1 MSSLQTTYKKILIYG
16 FGTLNLVAIILVWWF
31 HSGGLITS
39 GRQSEI
45 LISFGRITGLLGEFF
60 ILIEL
65 ILIGRIVCLEQLFG
79 FDQMNK
85 IHRWIGYGILT
96 FFIGHPLLT
105 VFGYAERNG
114 VGSIAQFLTF
124 INIGE
129 YLRGLIGFILFF
141 VVIFL
146 SYPIIKKKLR
156 YETWY
161 FAHLLM
167 YLAIG
172 LVIGHQTFADVV
184 TIPLE
189 PALHGFTLG
198 GDVSAGL
205 ALYYWFVLNYGIFG
219 IALAYRWIK
228 PIYLLYRH
236 RFYIERVE
244 KETSDVY
251 SVYITGKDME
261 KYHFQAGQYA
271 NLTFFQKG
279 MWFTHPFSIS
289 CAPNGKY
296 LRFSIKSL
304 GDFTSEISKLTIG
317 TKVLIDGPM
326 GLFTESQA
334 VTNKFLLIAGGIG
347 VTPIRALIETLSQK
361 EKDIVLLYTTKS
373 ETDIAFKTELEELSA
388 KHHFIISQ
396 VVEDGVTIYE
406 KGRIDKEM
414 IVRLVPDYLERD
426 AYVCGPTPMMKA
438 VVTHLKELDVP
449 KSQIHFEK
457 FSY

>member
-1 MSSLQTTYKKILIYG
+1 MSLSTTHKKIIIYS
-16 FGTLNLVAIILVWWF
+16 FGTLNLIAIILVWWF
-31 HSGGLITS
+31 HSGGLVTS
-39 GRQSEI
+39 GRQSDV
-45 LISFGRITGLLGEFF
+45 LIGFGRITGLLGEFF

-65 ILIGRIVCLEQLFG
+65 ILIGRISWLEQLFG

-105 VFGYAERNG
+105 VIGYAVRNG
-114 VGSIAQFLTF
+114 VSSISQFLTF

-129 YLRGLIGFILFF
+129 YLRGFIGLILFF
-141 VVIFL
+141 VTIFL
-146 SYPIIKKKLR
+146 SFPIIKKKFR

-167 YLAIG
+167 YLSIG
-172 LVIGHQTFADVV
+172 LVIGHQTFADVT
-184 TIPLE
+184 TITQE
-189 PALHGFTLG
+189 PILHGFLLS
-198 GDVSAGL
+198 GDVSMGL

-228 PIYLLYRH
+228 PIYLLYTH
-236 RFYIERVE
+236 RFYIERIE

-251 SVYITGKDME
+251 SIYITGKDMQ

-304 GDFTSEISKLTIG
+304 GDFTSEINKLTVG

-334 VTNKFLLIAGGIG
+334 ITNKFLLIAGGIG
-347 VTPIRALIETLSQK
+347 VTPIRAMIETLSNQ
-361 EKDIVLLYTTKS
+361 EKDIVLLYATKS
-373 ETDIAFKTELEELSA
+373 ETDIAFKAELEELSA

-396 VVEDGVTIYE
+396 VVEDELTLYE
-406 KGRIDKEM
+406 KGRIDKEK
-414 IVRLVPDYLERD
+414 IKRLVPDYLERD

-438 VVTHLKELDVP
+438 VVTHLQELNVP
-449 KSQIHFEK
+449 RKQIHFEK

>member
-1 MSSLQTTYKKILIYG
+1 MSLSITSKKLLIY
-16 FGTLNLVAIILVWWF
+16 TLGLLNILVIIFMWWS
-31 HSGGLITS
+31 HSGGLVTS
-39 GRQSEI
+39 EKQSEI
-45 LISFGRITGLLGEFF
+45 LIVLGRITGLLGEFF

-65 ILIGRIVCLEQLFG
+65 IIIGRIAWLEQLFG

-85 IHRWIGYGILT
+85 IHRWIGYGILI
-96 FFIGHPLLT
+96 FFVGHPLLT
-105 VFGYAERNG
+105 VIGYAERNG
-114 VGSIAQFLTF
+114 VGNIAQFLTF

-172 LVIGHQTFADVV
+172 LVIGHQTFADIV
-184 TIPLE
+184 TIPQE

-219 IALAYRWIK
+219 LALAYRWLK
-228 PIYLLYRH
+228 PFYLFYKH
-236 RFYIERVE
+236 RFYIEKIE
-244 KETSDVY
+244 KETEDVY
-251 SVYITGKDME
+251 SVYISGKNMDT
-261 KYHFQAGQYA
+261 YSFQAGQFA

-279 MWFTHPFSIS
+279 MWFTHPFSFS
-289 CAPNGKY
+289 CAPNGNY

-304 GDFTSEISKLTIG
+304 GDFTSEINKLTVG
-317 TKVLIDGPM
+317 TQVLIDGPM

-334 VTNKFLLIAGGIG
+334 VTDKFLVIAGGIG
-347 VTPIRALIETLSQK
+347 ITPIRALIETLSEKQK
-361 EKDIVLLYTTKS
+361 DVVLLYATKS
-373 ETDIAFKTELEELSA
+373 ETDIAFKTELENMS
-388 KHHFIISQ
+388 KKRHFVISQ
-396 VVEDGVTIYE
+396 VIEDGSTIFE
-406 KGRIDKEM
+406 KGRIDKEK
-414 IVRLVPDYLERD
+414 IIRLVPDYKERD
-426 AYVCGPTPMMKA
+426 VYVCGPAPMMKA
-438 VVTHLKELDVP
+438 VVTHLQELDVP
-449 KSQIHFEK
+449 KDQIHFEK